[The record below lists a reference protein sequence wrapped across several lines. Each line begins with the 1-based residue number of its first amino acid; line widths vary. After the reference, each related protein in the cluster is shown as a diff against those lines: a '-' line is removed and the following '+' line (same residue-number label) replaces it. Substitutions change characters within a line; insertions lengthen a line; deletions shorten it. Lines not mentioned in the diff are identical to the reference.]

1 VSQPPGLLLFAQRA
15 SSPDDAQV
23 IPAMAVSFYTFEE
36 VKKMFPGGKSNGVE
50 K

>member
-1 VSQPPGLLLFAQRA
+1 LSRFYIEFAPPHA
-15 SSPDDAQV
+15 AQV

-36 VKKMFPGGKSNGVE
+36 VKKMFPGGSTNGIE